1 MKINI
6 HSSPQSITVKK
17 RKTFLVKVQFNEVYS
32 KGWRGGGEEIKYMA
46 RKQVP
51 AITI

>member
-17 RKTFLVKVQFNEVYS
+17 EKILVKVQFNEVYS